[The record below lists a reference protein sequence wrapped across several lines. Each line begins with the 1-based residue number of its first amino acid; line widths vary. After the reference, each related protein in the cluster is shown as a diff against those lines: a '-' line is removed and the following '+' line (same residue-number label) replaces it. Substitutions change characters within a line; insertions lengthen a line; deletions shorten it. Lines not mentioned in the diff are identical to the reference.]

1 MIYSGLVLL
10 VRTFSTDQEGQ
21 VWTKLDHMSAIT
33 EKQNYKSKVQKMGI
47 WSEWKMIRPV
57 NTSDCAALAE
67 IYNHYILNTSI
78 TFEASN
84 IKKGKKNQTIK

>member
-1 MIYSGLVLL
+1 
-10 VRTFSTDQEGQ
+10 
-21 VWTKLDHMSAIT
+21 
-33 EKQNYKSKVQKMGI
+33 
-47 WSEWKMIRPV
+47 MIRPV

-84 IKKGKKNQTIK
+84 IKKGKKNQTIKQKGVLKIYNHFSGCQLPEISSNVVSVSDNNQYKDPFDDTL